1 MPEPLDLRHLGHERV
16 IGSYLLETED
26 GLALQ
31 DCGPATCVPE
41 LKARLAERGLE
52 LARRPAPAALAH
64 PPRPCGRGGRARA
77 RAPRAAGA
85 RLGDRRAAP
94 RRPEPARAQRAAA
107 LRRRLR
113 PALGRARA
121 RPERERPRRRR
132 RDARAPTLPE
142 PRSRL
147 PPRLLPRPRRHALRG
162 RRGRRADPAE
172 RVRAAADAAA
182 RGRPRGLGAHDR
194 RARAAR
200 ARAPGADPLRRLR
213 GRRAAPRGAA
223 PPPATSGPNASARA
237 RPRRSSRPR
246 PQPTSAPTAPP
257 TSRRCRSGSPTPG

>member
-16 IGSYLLETED
+16 IGSYLLETDD
-26 GLALQ
+26 GPALQ
-31 DCGPATCVPE
+31 DCGPTTCVPE

-52 LARRPAPAALAH
+52 LARRAPPAALAH
-64 PPRPCGRGGRARA
+64 PSRPCGRRGRARA

-85 RLGDRRAAP
+85 RLRDRRAAP

-121 RPERERPRRRR
+121 RPGRERPRRRR
-132 RDARAPTLPE
+132 RDARARDLPE
-142 PRSRL
+142 PRPRE
-147 PPRLLPRPRRHALRG
+147 PPRLLPRPRRHALCG

-182 RGRPRGLGAHDR
+182 RGRPRGLGPDAGRDSS
-194 RARAAR
+194 
-200 ARAPGADPLRRLR
+200 GAIR
-213 GRRAAPRGAA
+213 
-223 PPPATSGPNASARA
+223 SAWR
-237 RPRRSSRPR
+237 
-246 PQPTSAPTAPP
+246 
-257 TSRRCRSGSPTPG
+257 